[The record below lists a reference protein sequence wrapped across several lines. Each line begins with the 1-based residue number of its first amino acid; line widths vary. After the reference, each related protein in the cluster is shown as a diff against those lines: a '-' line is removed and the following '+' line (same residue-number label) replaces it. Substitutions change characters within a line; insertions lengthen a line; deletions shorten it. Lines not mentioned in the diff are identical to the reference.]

1 MPTLKPKTKSRA
13 KQQSRGTA
21 VRRGAPQLGRRAKFS
36 TASVLIASAVLA
48 IAGISFVLL
57 SQAGSKPYSRLD
69 CTAKKGYMGVAGPS
83 ATPPIPGYVT
93 RAGSSST
100 VPSRQACSDKSTE
113 AMVAKIYRVV
123 NNTNIAAN
131 PTLYQSQANQ
141 YIGLRGNPPAEY
153 ASTLLTKG
161 SSGSGFQALS
171 NEKKIDRLYQVV
183 LNRAPDK
190 QGASYWS
197 GYLKT
202 NGPAKTIP
210 AFLAGSEA
218 LRKTQSWSNAAL
230 ASLPATYR
238 PEVKNLCRNGLNNE
252 ECKAYIQALQK
263 TARDEQGEA
272 CKKYTKGGSVTPK
285 CKIGSKGTVDDVLV
299 QTGIDGSNVTLN
311 VAVAKKFTALRQA
324 AKREAGVNITA
335 YDREGRGYGS
345 FRTSKMQ
352 QLLVNRNIG
361 AAPVGSS
368 MHQWGLALDFGCD
381 RKSYSNSG
389 AKCQNWMK
397 ANAGRFGFYNL
408 PSEAW
413 HYSTNG
419 R

>member
-1 MPTLKPKTKSRA
+1 MPIVKSKTKSRA
-13 KQQSRGTA
+13 KQQSKATA
-21 VRRGAPQLGRRAKFS
+21 VRRGTPQLGKRTKFS
-36 TASVLIASAVLA
+36 TASVLVAAAILA
-48 IAGISFVLL
+48 TAGIGYVLL

-69 CTAKKGYMGVAGPS
+69 CTVKNRYMGVAGPS
-83 ATPPIPGYVT
+83 VNPPISGYVT

-100 VPSRQACSDKSTE
+100 VPSRQACLDKSTE
-113 AMVAKIYRVV
+113 AMVVKIYRVV
-123 NNTNIAAN
+123 NNANIASN

-141 YIGLRGNPPAEY
+141 YIGFRSNPPAEY
-153 ASTLLTKG
+153 ASTLLSKG

-171 NEKKIDRLYQVV
+171 SEKKVDRLYQVV
-183 LNRAPDK
+183 LGRAPDK
-190 QGASYWS
+190 QGANYWS
-197 GYLKT
+197 QYLRT

-238 PEVKNLCRNGLNNE
+238 PEASECKNGLNKQ
-252 ECKAYIQALQK
+252 ECVAYIRALQQ

-272 CKKYTKGGSVTPK
+272 CKKYTKGGSVAPR

-311 VAVAKKFTALRQA
+311 IAVVKKFKALRQA

-389 AKCQNWMK
+389 AKCQNWMR

>member
-1 MPTLKPKTKSRA
+1 MPTTKSRPKSRTA
-13 KQQSRGTA
+13 HQSKRPG
-21 VRRGAPQLGRRAKFS
+21 VRSGSPQLGKRARFS
-36 TASVLIASAVLA
+36 TSSVLIVSAVLA
-48 IAGISFVLL
+48 TAGIGFVLL
-57 SQAGSKPYSRLD
+57 TQASSKPYSRLD
-69 CTAKKGYMGVAGPS
+69 CTAKKSYMKVAGPS
-83 ATPPIPGYVT
+83 VSPPIPGYVT
-93 RAGSSST
+93 RPNST
-100 VPSRQACSDKSTE
+100 STIPSRQACLDKSSE
-113 AMVAKIYRVV
+113 AMVAKIYRVI
-123 NNTNIAAN
+123 NNTSIASN

-141 YIGLRGNPPAEY
+141 YIGLRSNPPAEY
-153 ASTLLTKG
+153 ASTLLAKG
-161 SSGSGFQALS
+161 ASGSGFQALT
-171 NEKKIDRLYQVV
+171 NEKKIDRLYQAV
-183 LNRAPDK
+183 LGRAPDK
-190 QGASYWS
+190 QGARYWS
-197 GYLKT
+197 QYLKT

-218 LRKTQSWSNAAL
+218 LRKTQPWSNAAL

-238 PEVKNLCRNGLNNE
+238 PEVNNICRNGMNND
-252 ECKAYIQALQK
+252 ECLAYVKALQK
-263 TARDEQGEA
+263 TARAEQGEA
-272 CKKYTKGGSVTPK
+272 CKSYTKGGSVAPK

-299 QTGIDGSNVTLN
+299 KTGIDGSNVTLN
-311 VAVAKKFTALRQA
+311 IAVADKFKALRQA

-381 RKSYSNSG
+381 RKSYSTSG
-389 AKCQNWMK
+389 AKCQNWMR
-397 ANAGRFGFYNL
+397 ANASRFGFYNL

>member
-1 MPTLKPKTKSRA
+1 MPTMKPKPKSRA
-13 KQQSRGTA
+13 AQQSRRTG
-21 VRRGAPQLGRRAKFS
+21 VRRGTPQLGKRARFS
-36 TASVLIASAVLA
+36 TSSVLIVSAVLA
-48 IAGISFVLL
+48 TAGIGFVLL
-57 SQAGSKPYSRLD
+57 TQASSKPYSRLD
-69 CTAKKGYMGVAGPS
+69 CTAKKAYMKVAGPS
-83 ATPPIPGYVT
+83 VSPPIPGYVT
-93 RAGSSST
+93 RPNST
-100 VPSRQACSDKSTE
+100 STIPSRQACLDKSSE
-113 AMVAKIYRVV
+113 AMVAKVYRALT
-123 NNTNIAAN
+123 NTSIASN
-131 PTLYQSQANQ
+131 PTLYQNQANL
-141 YIGLRGNPPAEY
+141 YIGYRNNPPAEY
-153 ASTLLTKG
+153 ATILLAKGASG
-161 SSGSGFQALS
+161 SSFQALTD
-171 NEKKIDRLYQVV
+171 EKKVNRLYQT
-183 LNRAPDK
+183 LLGRAADK
-190 QGASYWS
+190 KGATYWLQ
-197 GYLKT
+197 YLKT
-202 NGPAKTIP
+202 NGSAKTIP

-238 PEVKNLCRNGLNNE
+238 PEAS
-252 ECKAYIQALQK
+252 ECKNGMNRQECVAFIKALQK
-263 TARDEQGEA
+263 TARAEQGEP
-272 CKKYTKGGSVTPK
+272 CKSYAKGGSITPK

-299 QTGIDGSNVTLN
+299 KTGIDGSNVTLN
-311 VAVAKKFTALRQA
+311 IAVADKFKALRQA

-381 RKSYSNSG
+381 RKSYSTSG
-389 AKCQNWMK
+389 AKCQNWMR
-397 ANAGRFGFYNL
+397 ANASRFGFYNL